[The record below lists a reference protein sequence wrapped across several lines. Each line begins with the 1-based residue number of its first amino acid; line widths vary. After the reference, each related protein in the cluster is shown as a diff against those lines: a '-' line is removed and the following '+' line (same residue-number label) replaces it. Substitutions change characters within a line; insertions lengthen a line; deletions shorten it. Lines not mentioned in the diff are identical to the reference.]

1 MITVDKPASLDGA
14 KLIDELIEACCT
26 FTQTDQD
33 AHLGKAAPYI
43 NDEGKLVLFVKPSD
57 LAKAS
62 AVVEA
67 HTA

>member
-14 KLIDELIEACCT
+14 KLIDELIAAGCT
-26 FTQTDQD
+26 FTKEDKD
-33 AHLGKAAPYI
+33 SHLGKAAPFI
-43 NDEGKLVLFVKPSD
+43 NEEGKLILFVKPAD

-62 AVVEA
+62 AVVKA